1 MAHDVDISHRVT
13 YALRKDSNR
22 VTVDNKGQKAQ
33 PRIHA
38 DSEVHMV
45 EILVNG
51 SQLSHAAIK
60 PNWPLVSTALSP

>member
-1 MAHDVDISHRVT
+1 MAHGVDFSHRVT
-13 YALRKDSNR
+13 YDLRKDSDR
-22 VTVDNKGQKAQ
+22 VDNKGQKAQ
-33 PRIHA
+33 PRMHA
-38 DSEVHMV
+38 DSEVHMA